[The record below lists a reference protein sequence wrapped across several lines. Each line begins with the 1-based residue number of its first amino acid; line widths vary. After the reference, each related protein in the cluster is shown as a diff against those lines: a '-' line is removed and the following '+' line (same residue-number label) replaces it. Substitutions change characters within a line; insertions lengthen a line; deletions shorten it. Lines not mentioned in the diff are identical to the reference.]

1 MQVFLYFRY
10 MTKCLYI
17 ILLLISS
24 HAALTA
30 QMLQWKDALQADPIS
45 VRSLDCSGLKWD
57 SLPKEIYRFVNLET
71 LDLSKNK
78 LHELPEQ
85 FIAFTQLKHIDL
97 GRNKLAV
104 FPLALCQLTN
114 LQVLHLDR
122 NFITKIPIQVTQLE
136 NLQELDLY
144 ANAIEDFGEGLF
156 MLPQL
161 KVLNLEGVMY
171 GTVFAKS
178 LTAKLPKTKVL
189 MDPPCKCLD

>member
-1 MQVFLYFRY
+1 MK
-10 MTKCLYI
+10 KCVYAF
-17 ILLLISS
+17 LLLISS
-24 HAALTA
+24 HSVLTA
-30 QMLQWKDALQADPIS
+30 QMLQWKDALQADPLS
-45 VRSLDCSGLKWD
+45 VKSLDCSGLKWD
-57 SLPKEIYRFVNLET
+57 SLPLEIYRFANLEV

-78 LHELPEQ
+78 LPELPEQ
-85 FIAFTQLKHIDL
+85 FVVLTHLKQLNL
-97 GRNKLAV
+97 
-104 FPLALCQLTN
+104 FPLELCQLTQ

-122 NFITKIPIQVTQLE
+122 NLITKIPAQIAQLE

-156 MLPQL
+156 SLPQL

-178 LTAKLPKTKVL
+178 FTAKLPQTKVL

>member
-1 MQVFLYFRY
+1 M
-10 MTKCLYI
+10 
-17 ILLLISS
+17 
-24 HAALTA
+24 
-30 QMLQWKDALQADPIS
+30 
-45 VRSLDCSGLKWD
+45 
-57 SLPKEIYRFVNLET
+57 
-71 LDLSKNK
+71 
-78 LHELPEQ
+78 
-85 FIAFTQLKHIDL
+85 
-97 GRNKLAV
+97 AV

-171 GTVFAKS
+171 GTVFAKN
-178 LTAKLPKTKVL
+178 LTAKLPQTKVM